1 MLFFV
6 NCALLF
12 YYFASLCPYFVDF
25 SNATYIVSNT
35 TPSSLLTSSFSSP
48 THKLRLLAM
57 YDEHLAQKHKRKK
70 HKIPSFAAQR
80 SLSFFLK
87 E

>member
-1 MLFFV
+1 MNVKEAFQCLQEILRYKKTMLFFV

-35 TPSSLLTSSFSSP
+35 TPSSLLTSSFSS
-48 THKLRLLAM
+48 
-57 YDEHLAQKHKRKK
+57 
-70 HKIPSFAAQR
+70 R
-80 SLSFFLK
+80 SSNA
-87 E
+87 